1 MAMKK
6 IVVLTI
12 GGSDS
17 SGGAGIQ
24 ADLRAFSFL
33 DLHGASVITAVTA
46 QNTKKVDKIK
56 RMPLDLIENQI
67 DLIFEDMNPKA
78 VKIGMLY
85 DKDVIKLIL
94 KKISD
99 YDAKV
104 IVDPVMISTSG
115 YNLFLKTKDFVNALK
130 KYLLPLA
137 FAVTPNIIEASMLTN
152 RKIESEKEVRD
163 VAREIY
169 DTGVKNVIIKGGHF
183 KNKYATDFT
192 YDGKKFYSF
201 SLPKIDNRD
210 THGSGCAFSALLTGL
225 VAKKE
230 SILKA
235 TKIAKTIVWGMIA
248 KGYTAGEGAKIAELN
263 KEKIYNNTPP
273 VSSINNLTRFST
285 WNELRKNVDKLTK
298 VLRID
303 LIPEVGINF
312 GYALPNAKS
321 IDDVC
326 ALTKRIRRS
335 RNNIIFDGK
344 INFCSSRHI
353 ASIILAA
360 MKKDR
365 RKRSAMNI
373 KYQKKLLDICRKLG
387 LSMGSFDR
395 KEEPDYV
402 KSTMEWGT
410 SRAIEKK
417 GFVPDIIYD
426 EGGIGKE
433 PMIRI
438 MGDNPTDVMDKLNK
452 IVYAL

>member
-1 MAMKK
+1 MKK
-6 IVVLTI
+6 NVVLTI
-12 GGSDS
+12 GGSDC

-56 RMPLDLIENQI
+56 RMPLDLIEKQI

-85 DKDVIKLIL
+85 DKEVIKLVS
-94 KKISD
+94 KKILE

-115 YNLFLKTKDFVNALK
+115 YNLFLKTKDFVNTLK
-130 KYLLPLA
+130 KQLLPLA
-137 FAVTPNIIEASMLTN
+137 FAVTPNIVEAGILVN
-152 RKIESEKEVRD
+152 RRIESERD
-163 VAREIY
+163 IRETAREIY
-169 DTGVKNVIIKGGHF
+169 DIGVKNVIIKGGHF
-183 KNKYATDFT
+183 KNKYATDFI
-192 YDGKKFYSF
+192 YDGKKIYSL

-210 THGSGCAFSALLTGL
+210 THGSGCAFSALLTGFI
-225 VAKKE
+225 AKKA

-235 TKIAKTIVWGMIA
+235 AKITKTIVWGMIE
-248 KGYTAGEGAKIAELN
+248 KGYTTGKGVKIAELN
-263 KEKIYNNTPP
+263 KEKIYRSIPP
-273 VSSINNLTRFST
+273 VSSVNNSTKFST
-285 WNELRKNVDKLTK
+285 WDELRKNVDKLIK
-298 VLRID
+298 ILRSD

-312 GYALPNAKS
+312 GYALPNAKT

-326 ALTKRIRRS
+326 ALSKRIRK
-335 RNNIIFDGK
+335 NGKHVTFDGK
-344 INFCSSRHI
+344 IDFCSSTHI

-360 MKKDR
+360 MKKDK

-373 KYQKKLLDICRKLG
+373 KYQKKVLYVCKKLG
-387 LSMGSFDR
+387 LSIGSFDR
-395 KEEPDYV
+395 KEEPAYA

-410 SRAIEKK
+410 SIVIEKT

-426 EGGIGKE
+426 EGSIGKE

-438 MGDNPTDVMDKLNK
+438 IGDNPKEVVNKLNR
-452 IVYAL
+452 IVCAI

>member
-1 MAMKK
+1 MKK

-85 DKDVIKLIL
+85 DKDVIKLIS
-94 KKISD
+94 KKILD

-115 YNLFLKTKDFVNALK
+115 YDLFLKTKNFVNALK

-137 FAVTPNIIEASMLTN
+137 FAVTPNIGEAGILAN
-152 RKIESEKEVRD
+152 RRIESERD
-163 VAREIY
+163 IRETAREIY
-169 DTGVKNVIIKGGHF
+169 DIGVKNVIIKGGHF
-183 KNKYATDFT
+183 KNKYATDFI
-192 YDGKKFYSF
+192 YDGKKIYSL

-210 THGSGCAFSALLTGL
+210 THGSGCAFSALLTGFI
-225 VAKKE
+225 AKKA

-235 TKIAKTIVWGMIA
+235 AKITKTIVWGMIE
-248 KGYTAGEGAKIAELN
+248 KGYTTGRGVKIAELN
-263 KEKIYNNTPP
+263 KEKIYRGIPP
-273 VSSINNLTRFST
+273 VSSINNSTKFST
-285 WNELRKNVDKLTK
+285 WDELRKNVDKLIK
-298 VLRID
+298 ILRSD

-326 ALTKRIRRS
+326 ALSKRIRK
-335 RNNIIFDGK
+335 NGKHVIFDGK
-344 INFCSSRHI
+344 IDFCSSKHI

-373 KYQKKLLDICRKLG
+373 RYQKKVLDVCRKLG

-410 SRAIEKK
+410 SRVIEKT

-426 EGGIGKE
+426 EGDIGKE

-438 MGDNPTDVMDKLNK
+438 IGDSPGEVVDKLNR
-452 IVYAL
+452 IVCAI

>member
-56 RMPLDLIENQI
+56 RIPLDLIENQI

-104 IVDPVMISTSG
+104 IIDPVMISTSG

-235 TKIAKTIVWGMIA
+235 TKIAKTIVWGMIE

-285 WNELRKNVDKLTK
+285 WNELRKNVDKLIK
-298 VLRID
+298 ILRSD

-387 LSMGSFDR
+387 LSISSFDR